1 MIPHAGAKPLT
12 GLQVLVTRPEAQA
25 KIWARALEA
34 QGARV
39 QVAPLMALEPVADA
53 AAKQAIKQCIMDF
66 DLYQKAI
73 FVSQNAVAY
82 AFDWLEDYWPQLPIR
97 VEYYGV
103 GERTARALEAH
114 QVPVTAWQSDGPMNS
129 EALLAAPELQ
139 SVADQR
145 IVIFR
150 GVGGRGVMADTLR
163 RRGARVD
170 YCELYQ
176 RHCPEQAS
184 TELAQAL
191 DGVEKGPLVVALHS
205 GETLDNYHR
214 VGQQLAPP
222 YRHRLADATLLVPG
236 DRVEEQAYAL
246 GYSRVLKAENATDPS
261 MLATLTRAAADPALI
276 LKTDGTHDRD

>member
-1 MIPHAGAKPLT
+1 MTPSAGAKPLT
-12 GLQVLVTRPEAQA
+12 GLQVVVTRPEAQA
-25 KIWARALEA
+25 STWAETLEA
-34 QGARV
+34 LGA
-39 QVAPLMALEPVADA
+39 QVGLAPLMALEPVTDA
-53 AAKQAIKQCIMDF
+53 AAKQAIKQCILDF

-73 FVSQNAVAY
+73 FVSQNAVAF

-114 QVPVTAWQSDGPMNS
+114 QVPVTAWQNDGPMNS

-163 RRGARVD
+163 ERGARVD

-176 RHCPEQAS
+176 RHCPAQAGAS
-184 TELAQAL
+184 LAQAL
-191 DGVEKGPLVVALHS
+191 EGFGSGPLIVALHS

-214 VGQQLAPP
+214 VRQQLAAEQN
-222 YRHRLADATLLVPG
+222 RWLAEATLLVPG
-236 DRVEEQAYAL
+236 DRVAAQARAL

-261 MLATLTRAAADPALI
+261 MLAALRRVAANPALF
-276 LKTDGTHDRD
+276 DD